1 MRSAVIVDAVRTPIG
16 RSHAERGV
24 YRDTRADDLAV
35 TCVQA
40 LLARTGV
47 DPQRI
52 EDVVLG
58 CANQTLEQGT
68 NIARIVSLVAGL
80 PATVP
85 GTTVNRL
92 CGSGMQAVHQ
102 AAHAIQAGAADAQLV
117 GGLEHMHHLPMGHGI
132 DINPK
137 LFQRTSKSTLLM
149 GVTAEFLARTMGI
162 TRDEQDRY
170 ALESH
175 RRAAEAYEAGA
186 FASELVPAPGRDEQ
200 GNKTLVQ
207 RDVCVRRDTSLSA
220 LAALAPAFQP
230 ESGTVTAGNS
240 SPLSDGAAALLLMS
254 DETARTLGLKPLA
267 RIVATAVTGIE
278 PSQMGLG
285 PVAATQLALRRA
297 GMTLG
302 DIDLVEINEAFAAQV
317 IACARELDLP
327 LDRTN
332 VRGGAIAIG
341 HPLGA
346 TGARML
352 TTLVHAMRDR
362 DAEVGLATLCVGLG
376 QGMATI
382 VERLP

>member
-24 YRDTRADDLAV
+24 YRDTRADDLVV
-35 TCVQA
+35 TCMQA
-40 LLARTGV
+40 ILARTGL
-47 DPQRI
+47 DPELI

-68 NIARIVSLVAGL
+68 NIARIAALVAGF

-92 CGSGMQAVHQ
+92 CGSSLQAVHQ
-102 AAHAIQAGAADAQLV
+102 AAHAIQAGAADIQLV

-132 DINPK
+132 DINPR

-149 GVTAEFLARTMGI
+149 GVTAEFLARTRGI
-162 TRDEQDRY
+162 PRDEQDRY

-175 RRAAEAYEAGA
+175 RKAAAAYEANA
-186 FASELVPAPGRDEQ
+186 FQAELVPAPGRDEQ
-200 GNKTLVQ
+200 GNKTLIE
-207 RDVCVRRDTSLSA
+207 RDACVRRDTSLSA
-220 LAALAPAFQP
+220 LASLAPAFQP
-230 ESGTVTAGNS
+230 DSGTVTAGNS
-240 SPLSDGAAALLLMS
+240 SPLSDGAAALLMMS
-254 DETARTLGLKPLA
+254 DSTARSLGLQPLA
-267 RIVATAVTGIE
+267 RILATAVTGIE
-278 PSQMGLG
+278 PSQMGMG

-297 GMTLG
+297 NLTLA
-302 DIDLVEINEAFAAQV
+302 DVDLIEINEAFAAQV

-362 DAEVGLATLCVGLG
+362 DASIGLATLCVGLG

-382 VERLP
+382 VGRVD